1 MGPGCGSDPDT
12 VWARLRGGA
21 MRSDRKRDEQWAVEQ
36 LLAHLAEKGRRW
48 SEDESITDK
57 LRAILRTVGTAR

>member
-1 MGPGCGSDPDT
+1 MGPRCGSDPDT

-21 MRSDRKRDEQWAVEQ
+21 MRSDRKPDEQWAIKQ
-36 LLAHLAEKGRRW
+36 LLAQLVKWGQCW